1 MNKQNWFVNGP
12 GLLSAS
18 LNVSKK
24 NGAIKLQAKN
34 DSYFPMKS
42 VTVLYVSLIWS
53 LFVGEQK
60 YICTILMISGP
71 YDVG

>member
-34 DSYFPMKS
+34 DSYFPMES
-42 VTVLYVSLIWS
+42 VTVLYLSR
-53 LFVGEQK
+53 FVGEQK
-60 YICTILMISGP
+60 YTCNFIII
-71 YDVG
+71 